1 MKNAVSLME
10 KLMKNNS
17 KAMEAK
23 KEVQLC
29 TLGAPAFIMEEPK
42 FSSKGNPPAM
52 LAIRGQ
58 GKSPMVMAIWP

>member
-17 KAMEAK
+17 EAK

-29 TLGAPAFIMEEPK
+29 TLRAPAFIMEEPK